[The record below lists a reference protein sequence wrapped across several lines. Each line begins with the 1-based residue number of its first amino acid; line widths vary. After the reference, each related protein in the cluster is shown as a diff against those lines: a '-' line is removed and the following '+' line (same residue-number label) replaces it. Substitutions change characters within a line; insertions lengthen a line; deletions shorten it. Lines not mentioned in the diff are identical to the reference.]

1 MTEGVKYSSWKD
13 MGDIATALYLGKGE
27 CTNRNWG
34 WLPCYSLTCI
44 CSYIGFQNVQEILVE
59 QGVHNLA
66 RVNLVL
72 YGLLLM
78 AMNLP
83 FGSGPSGVFIFC
95 PLCFSHLCRSQAKN
109 CLSRFSSPRIIM
121 TQSKTSNIIKPSL

>member
-1 MTEGVKYSSWKD
+1 M
-13 MGDIATALYLGKGE
+13 
-27 CTNRNWG
+27 
-34 WLPCYSLTCI
+34 
-44 CSYIGFQNVQEILVE
+44 E

-83 FGSGPSGVFIFC
+83 FGLGLLGYSSFVLFVSLIFVGPK
-95 PLCFSHLCRSQAKN
+95 LKTAYQD
-109 CLSRFSSPRIIM
+109 FSSPRIIM
-121 TQSKTSNIIKPSL
+121 T

>member
-1 MTEGVKYSSWKD
+1 M
-13 MGDIATALYLGKGE
+13 
-27 CTNRNWG
+27 
-34 WLPCYSLTCI
+34 
-44 CSYIGFQNVQEILVE
+44 E

-83 FGSGPSGVFIFC
+83 FGSGPTRVFIFC
-95 PLCFSHLCRSQAKN
+95 PLCFAYLCRPQAKN
-109 CLSRFSSPRIIM
+109 FLSRF
-121 TQSKTSNIIKPSL
+121 